1 MNWDK
6 YIGNKT
12 EFSFE
17 HRLLN
22 IILTQGILIT
32 AGTIAVNIFLGLGP
46 LMISVSTGCC
56 LLLAIMYYLSMK
68 RKMYRGVTA
77 LLIGVIFLVTPVLW
91 LCNGGLLGGCTFYII
106 LFSAAIAI
114 LLRGQAR
121 TVLSAC
127 LTLITLA
134 LIVLEYRN
142 PALIIGYNSDW
153 VKYADISVGLLIAV
167 AANSLIFVLIINQYI
182 DEHKRANM
190 YLAQI
195 EKQKMESLN
204 QQFVRVFNA
213 SPSLMAICREKDF
226 TYVAVNDAWL
236 NVLGYKRS
244 EIIGK
249 TEAELNILMLGDR
262 KTVTKPGPESVEN
275 MRVRT
280 KQGEI
285 RDWLISKAELEMDG
299 QTCILLASIDRTAM
313 NHLERNIARLDRL
326 NLIGEIAAGIGHEI
340 RNPLTTVRGFLQ
352 LFQSRPEYG
361 RDKEH
366 VAVMIT
372 ELDRANAIITEFLSL
387 AKNRFINLKAS
398 DLNSIIEGLYPLICA
413 TAVLEGKEVVL
424 KLGSPLPK
432 VLVDENEIRQLVL
445 NLARNAIE
453 AMTNGGQLILG
464 TRVEGEFIIMTVQ
477 DTGGGIPPEILERL
491 GMPFLT
497 TKESGTGLGLAVCY
511 RIAQRHYANIEV
523 ETGGAG
529 TTFSVRFSALSSLL
543 RDTAGVIPDLIPE
556 EKVVNS

>member
-1 MNWDK
+1 
-6 YIGNKT
+6 
-12 EFSFE
+12 
-17 HRLLN
+17 
-22 IILTQGILIT
+22 
-32 AGTIAVNIFLGLGP
+32 
-46 LMISVSTGCC
+46 
-56 LLLAIMYYLSMK
+56 
-68 RKMYRGVTA
+68 
-77 LLIGVIFLVTPVLW
+77 
-91 LCNGGLLGGCTFYII
+91 
-106 LFSAAIAI
+106 
-114 LLRGQAR
+114 
-121 TVLSAC
+121 
-127 LTLITLA
+127 
-134 LIVLEYRN
+134 
-142 PALIIGYNSDW
+142 
-153 VKYADISVGLLIAV
+153 
-167 AANSLIFVLIINQYI
+167 
-182 DEHKRANM
+182 
-190 YLAQI
+190 
-195 EKQKMESLN
+195 
-204 QQFVRVFNA
+204 
-213 SPSLMAICREKDF
+213 
-226 TYVAVNDAWL
+226 
-236 NVLGYKRS
+236 
-244 EIIGK
+244 
-249 TEAELNILMLGDR
+249 
-262 KTVTKPGPESVEN
+262 
-275 MRVRT
+275 
-280 KQGEI
+280 
-285 RDWLISKAELEMDG
+285 
-299 QTCILLASIDRTAM
+299 
-313 NHLERNIARLDRL
+313 
-326 NLIGEIAAGIGHEI
+326 
-340 RNPLTTVRGFLQ
+340 
-352 LFQSRPEYG
+352 
-361 RDKEH
+361 
-366 VAVMIT
+366 MIT